1 MLCYRLS
8 EFSGFWDSCATVHIE
23 CGDLVAWFMPRQSE
37 WLLRLPAIR
46 SELEALS
53 VPVVDRSIFEKVFGV
68 RRRRAIQL
76 MHRFGGFQ
84 SGKTFWI
91 ERSSLLRQLE
101 SLEASGEVSS
111 DLRRRERLSSQ
122 LDQVRQY
129 ARAARVPIAAAPER
143 VCDPAQFPAFR
154 RSPGPRQAHRRVRLP
169 RTTPGA
175 PLRPLS
181 SPGE

>member
-1 MLCYRLS
+1 M
-8 EFSGFWDSCATVHIE
+8 HIE

-129 ARAARVPIAAAPER
+129 ARAARVPIAAPPEVYATR
-143 VCDPAQFPAFR
+143 LTSLP
-154 RSPGPRQAHRRVRLP
+154 SGVRLD
-169 RTTPGA
+169 PGRLTVEFA
-175 PLRPLS
+175 SPEQLLERLFALS
-181 SPGE
+181 QALVNDLDSWNQYGLQYVRS